1 MAAWSIIH
9 TLGDAEQRR
18 AAAFL
23 RTRWYDNAAAATEA
37 AREADAVAHAAATAV
52 LTPDDHSI
60 FQSCV
65 YNSPCWILRALVR
78 SAAAGDALPP

>member
-37 AREADAVAHAAATAV
+37 TIRWRMIRAPSMATA
-52 LTPDDHSI
+52 
-60 FQSCV
+60 
-65 YNSPCWILRALVR
+65 R
-78 SAAAGDALPP
+78 